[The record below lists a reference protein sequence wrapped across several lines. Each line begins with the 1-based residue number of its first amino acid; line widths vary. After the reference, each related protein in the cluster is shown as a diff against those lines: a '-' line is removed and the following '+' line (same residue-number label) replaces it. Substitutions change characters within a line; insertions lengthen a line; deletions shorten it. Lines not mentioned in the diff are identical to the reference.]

1 LKNTEGNANIF
12 NTRKTAFLE
21 VETVKLETDEILF
34 YDLAGQDST
43 AHPLEVL
50 PDLVLKNASLIL
62 LAFSLDR
69 FSSLNNLQNWFKKI
83 KNYYDKRKLDM
94 PDIILIGTKSDLKK
108 RIDDGL
114 IKIILSNVAEII
126 DYIPISSYTGQNIE
140 NLKKRIN
147 LYIQELPE
155 EKLVEEYEKLLEE
168 ESKDQPELPDIAKEV
183 TAPVVS
189 KPEPEPVPEPKPV
202 VIPEPEPVPEPKPVV
217 IPEPETMPELGP
229 ETMPE
234 LEPEP
239 VVVPKPIPEPV
250 PELEPEPVV
259 VPKPIPEPESM
270 PELEPESM
278 PELEPE
284 PMPEL
289 EPKPVVVPK
298 PIPEPETMPELEP
311 EPVVVPKPIPE
322 PEPVPELEPETM
334 PELEPEPVVVPKPTP
349 EPEPMPEL
357 EPEPVVVPKP
367 IPEPEPESEPVVESE
382 LREATQEKK
391 ESYTSPYSGLNKTV
405 SVVSESVNNTGYVT
419 DDEERKKLFPQI
431 KRKIQVTKD
440 KVDEFYLVWKDD
452 EEEFIN
458 TKPDNSNPY
467 LWFVPSGNLVKIFI
481 PGNISHIRR
490 LNIKRK
496 LDTVIRTGLLTPQ
509 GIRLGRD
516 YEVEEL

>member
-1 LKNTEGNANIF
+1 MVILGDGGVGKTTLLRVLKNTEGNANIF

-189 KPEPEPVPEPKPV
+189 KPEPEP
-202 VIPEPEPVPEPKPVV
+202 PEPEPVPEPKPVV

-270 PELEPESM
+270 PELEPE
-278 PELEPE
+278 

-298 PIPEPETMPELEP
+298 PIPEPET
-311 EPVVVPKPIPE
+311 
-322 PEPVPELEPETM
+322 
-334 PELEPEPVVVPKPTP
+334 
-349 EPEPMPEL
+349 MPEL

-481 PGNISHIRR
+481 PGNISRIRR